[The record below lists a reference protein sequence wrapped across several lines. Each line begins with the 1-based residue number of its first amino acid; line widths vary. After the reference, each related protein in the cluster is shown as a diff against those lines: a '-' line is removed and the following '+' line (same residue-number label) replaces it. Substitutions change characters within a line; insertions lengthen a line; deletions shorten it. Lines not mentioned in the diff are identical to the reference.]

1 MFYECRLDIL
11 FNSKIQSSSNLLQVK
26 DDGRSIS
33 QGHLVGAG
41 GGVWLFFFSL
51 SYLFF
56 SLSLVDGSIKTE
68 TQDNQTNNRRLCRVL
83 EYITMPIHLH
93 APAN

>member
-1 MFYECRLDIL
+1 MFFFFFAVFFFFVFFLIVSGSFMYYECGLDIL

-56 SLSLVDGSIKTE
+56 PSPWWTV
-68 TQDNQTNNRRLCRVL
+68 R
-83 EYITMPIHLH
+83 
-93 APAN
+93 